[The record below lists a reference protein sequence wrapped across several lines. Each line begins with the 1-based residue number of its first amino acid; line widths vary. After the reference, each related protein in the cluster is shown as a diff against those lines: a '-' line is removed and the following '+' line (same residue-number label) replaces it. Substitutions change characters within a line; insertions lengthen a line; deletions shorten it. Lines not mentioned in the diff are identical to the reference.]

1 MRRWLA
7 WLGGAIGVAA
17 LLRALRRRHEETV
30 HEVPAPQPDPADE
43 LRSAL
48 AETREPEQPAAPA
61 GAEQP
66 PSIEERRRRIHERA
80 QEAIDSMREPP
91 PAS

>member
-17 LLRALRRRHEETV
+17 LLRALRRRRA
-30 HEVPAPQPDPADE
+30 PAMAEAPAQRANPADE

-48 AETREPEQPAAPA
+48 AETRE
-61 GAEQP
+61 AEPSTPVADEEP
-66 PSIEERRRRIHERA
+66 PSLEERRRRIHEQA
-80 QEAIDSMREPP
+80 QEAIDAMRDD
-91 PAS
+91 S